1 MTSEAGNGRQERGE
15 TPGAGGE
22 LFESGAAR
30 EGAAD
35 ESAAQGLAAQLRATE
50 CVSVGARQAKRGW
63 RLWGAIEIER
73 LTKREQPCQ
82 GERKIY
88 INCITKTKRSSS
100 SLSLIKRAGHH
111 SFGISERRLIEPS
124 HDVTSPSIIQ
134 TQIQH
139 PVRWTAPGTS
149 GKPPRSNRKSM

>member
-50 CVSVGARQAKRGW
+50 CVSVGARLAERGW
-63 RLWGAIEIER
+63 RLWGASEIER

-82 GERKIY
+82 GGAKNLHKLYNENKAFEFEFEFDKKGRP
-88 INCITKTKRSSS
+88 SQ
-100 SLSLIKRAGHH
+100 LWH
-111 SFGISERRLIEPS
+111 FG
-124 HDVTSPSIIQ
+124 TSPY
-134 TQIQH
+134 
-139 PVRWTAPGTS
+139 RALA
-149 GKPPRSNRKSM
+149 